1 MNKKATLF
9 YRLVT
14 FIYFTLYF
22 SRNNI
27 GIYSFIYTGCP
38 KKMYSL
44 FDRQLITY
52 CLFGCPKKMCSL
64 FDRQLITYCLFYFR
78 YRYRQP
84 FIMANAQLTFEEKKF
99 ILKCYWKHENIME
112 VQRQFNR
119 QFQKTPPTRRTIAR
133 IKEKFEVHGTLHNVS
148 KQCSGRPRT
157 STSPNKHN
165 QLQETLSRSPKKSV
179 RQLGREMSIP
189 KSSVHRMLKQDH
201 WKSYI
206 PRLCQALN
214 DVISCV
220 WKMKEGNSNICVY
233 KNSST

>member
-1 MNKKATLF
+1 MNYSLRWASTLSA
-9 YRLVT
+9 
-14 FIYFTLYF
+14 FI
-22 SRNNI
+22 SSEI
-27 GIYSFIYTGCP
+27 GKLFLDNLFLYTGCP

-133 IKEKFEVHGTLHNVS
+133 IKEKFEVHGTLHN
-148 KQCSGRPRT
+148 CW
-157 STSPNKHN
+157 
-165 QLQETLSRSPKKSV
+165 TLSAVFGK
-179 RQLGREMSIP
+179 
-189 KSSVHRMLKQDH
+189 
-201 WKSYI
+201 
-206 PRLCQALN
+206 
-214 DVISCV
+214 
-220 WKMKEGNSNICVY
+220 
-233 KNSST
+233 

>member
-1 MNKKATLF
+1 MRGLC
-9 YRLVT
+9 LGVE
-14 FIYFTLYF
+14 
-22 SRNNI
+22 RN
-27 GIYSFIYTGCP
+27 SLTQVRRFLYTGCP

-64 FDRQLITYCLFYFR
+64 FDRQLITYCLFFFR

-157 STSPNKHN
+157 STSP
-165 QLQETLSRSPKKSV
+165 E
-179 RQLGREMSIP
+179 
-189 KSSVHRMLKQDH
+189 
-201 WKSYI
+201 
-206 PRLCQALN
+206 
-214 DVISCV
+214 
-220 WKMKEGNSNICVY
+220 KEGNSNICVY